1 MESVQSLSK
10 RTAKNSFYGF
20 LSYVVPIF
28 FTIFLTPLIIHKL
41 GIERYGLFV
50 LASVITTFFS
60 LLTFG
65 LSYGVAKVV
74 SEYHG
79 HKRSEGVKEVIGS
92 TLMLLLGVGVIGL
105 IGSSLV
111 GFYGLDVLKIPLAEH
126 AQARII
132 FILAGLGFMFSCL
145 CSAFTGAITAS
156 HRADVYTK
164 IYLSGMIVLN
174 LGMIGLLDLGFGVL
188 SLIAMQVVTNIGLL
202 VSYYLALRKIIPEI
216 PIRIMYSKK
225 YFLPYLKLNVYA
237 YVHESAATLLFQ
249 LDKVLISTIL
259 GPAAVSY
266 YNISGTVSQKIQ
278 GTVGSLT
285 SIFLPVSSSLSAN
298 SEHERLRHIYRKTLR
313 LVSVIGFALM
323 SIVIAFGKPILQ
335 YWVGQDFLAQS
346 LTGLYILA
354 VTYFIL
360 GIFTSFG
367 HFMLGMGKVKHL
379 AQYTLLFLVLNVVF
393 LAWWLPA
400 YGITG
405 AAYAYLA
412 SLAPMPFVLY
422 FGERRF
428 FGLTDS
434 IAFHTKLIS
443 KLLITGVMYY
453 VLMKWFILPLTTTLF
468 LTVLCGGLSGGVFIG
483 LYRVLGFFEE
493 SDWRLIRSYIK
504 IPRSI

>member
-1 MESVQSLSK
+1 MEKVLARK
-10 RTAKNSFYGF
+10 TIKNSAYGF

-28 FTIFLTPLIIHKL
+28 FTIFLTPLIINKL

-50 LASVITTFFS
+50 LVSVITTFFG

-79 HKRSEGVKEVIGS
+79 HKRSEGVGEVIGS
-92 TLMLLLGVGVIGL
+92 TLLFLLVIGIIGFISSFL
-105 IGSSLV
+105 IG
-111 GFYGLDVLKIPLAEH
+111 FFGLNFLRVPFIEQ
-126 AQARII
+126 AQARIL
-132 FILAGLGFMFSCL
+132 FVLAGLAFIFSCL
-145 CSAFTGAITAS
+145 SSVFTSAIAS
-156 HRADVYTK
+156 AHRLDLYTK
-164 IYLSGMIVLN
+164 VYLGGMIVLN
-174 LGMIGLLDLGFGVL
+174 VGMIGLLNLGYGVT
-188 SLIAMQVVTNIGLL
+188 SLVVMQLVTNIGLL
-202 VSYYLALRKIIPEI
+202 VSYYLVLRKLLPEI

-266 YNISGTVSQKIQ
+266 YNIAGTIGQKIQ

-285 SIFLPVSSSLSAN
+285 SIFLPVSSSLLADN
-298 SEHERLRHIYRKTLR
+298 QHDRLKYIYRKTLR
-313 LVSVIGFALM
+313 MVAIIGFTLM
-323 SIVIAFGKPILQ
+323 SVVLAFGKPILK
-335 YWVGQDFLAQS
+335 YWVGPEFLEHS
-346 LTGLYILA
+346 LIALYVLA

-367 HFMLGMGKVKHL
+367 HFMLGMGKVKQL
-379 AQYTLLFLVLNVVF
+379 ARYTLFFLIMNVVF
-393 LAWWLPA
+393 LVLWLPG

-412 SLAPMPFVLY
+412 SLAPMPLILY

-428 FGLTDS
+428 LNLEDS
-434 IAFHTKLIS
+434 ARFYFDLFLKLIC
-443 KLLITGVMYY
+443 TAAVYF
-453 VLMKWFILPLTTTLF
+453 VLMWYLVLPLATSLL
-468 LTVLCGGLSGGVFIG
+468 LTVLLGGLSGGMFIII
-483 LYRVLGFFEE
+483 YRLLGFFEVE
-493 SDWRLIRSYIK
+493 EIVFIRKLIIRDSLI
-504 IPRSI
+504 